1 MQQSAQVKREA
12 ESVLR
17 TRAMREGDAAR
28 KKRKYRR
35 CLVRVRF
42 PDQTVLQAVF
52 LPREKLA
59 KVYELVTDSL
69 ATPCPFSLFTHPLRT
84 ELADQDATLLDADL
98 VPVRPTMSC
107 LETAQL
113 TRSGLGPGVAG
124 EFPMSGRGQL
134 SGGLAAAGADDA
146 GRAPRRSNC
155 QQGADRLVAGGAAR
169 PTGGAGP
176 GAARAGSGAG

>member
-1 MQQSAQVKREA
+1 MHQSAQVKREA

-17 TRAMREGDAAR
+17 TRAMRVGDAAR

-98 VPVRPTMSC
+98 VPVRPTMRC
-107 LETAQL
+107 LLRQQETAQL
-113 TRSGLGPGVAG
+113 TRSGLHG
-124 EFPMSGRGQL
+124 GRH
-134 SGGLAAAGADDA
+134 
-146 GRAPRRSNC
+146 RW
-155 QQGADRLVAGGAAR
+155 
-169 PTGGAGP
+169 
-176 GAARAGSGAG
+176 